1 MNTQVYD
8 CTQHPHSH
16 ISAPMYSTLS
26 TNGDMTS
33 YISSSPDSQ
42 YSTYIINFPP
52 SSKSPTVN
60 EVELANQLIE

>member
-42 YSTYIINFPP
+42 YSTYVVNF
-52 SSKSPTVN
+52 SSF
-60 EVELANQLIE
+60 L